1 MQKNGTTPS
10 SREIE
15 RKFFL
20 KQLPERLK
28 QARRCV
34 IAQGYL
40 AAEPGGRHVRLRKK
54 GKTASLTFKVGRG
67 AHREEREIKLSA
79 KQFTALWPATVGRR
93 LYKVRYEMPWKNLLI
108 EIDIYRRK
116 HKGLVVAEVEF
127 PNRTACRKFKAPAW
141 FGREV
146 TGNKRYSNVRLATE

>member
-15 RKFFL
+15 RKFLL
-20 KQLPERLK
+20 KQLTERLK

>member
-1 MQKNGTTPS
+1 VQKNGTTPS

-15 RKFFL
+15 RKFLL

-127 PNRTACRKFKAPAW
+127 PDRTACRKFKAPAW

>member
-1 MQKNGTTPS
+1 MPS

-15 RKFFL
+15 RKFLL
-20 KQLPERLK
+20 KRLPEKLK

-67 AHREEREIKLSA
+67 AHREEREIKLSP
-79 KQFTALWPATVGRR
+79 KQFAALWPATLGRR
-93 LYKVRYEMPWKNLLI
+93 LYKLRYEMPWKNFLI

-127 PNRTACRKFKAPAW
+127 PDRTACRKFKAPAW

>member
-1 MQKNGTTPS
+1 MPS

-15 RKFFL
+15 RKFLL
-20 KQLPERLK
+20 KRLPERLK

-93 LYKVRYEMPWKNLLI
+93 LYKLRYEMPWKNLLI

-116 HKGLVVAEVEF
+116 HRGLVVAEVEF

>member
-1 MQKNGTTPS
+1 MQKSGRAPN

-15 RKFFL
+15 RKFLL
-20 KQLPERLK
+20 KRLPEKLK
-28 QARRCV
+28 HSRRCL

-93 LYKVRYEMPWKNLLI
+93 LYKVRYEIPWKNSLI

-127 PNRTACRKFKAPAW
+127 PDRTACRKFKAPAW

-146 TGNKRYSNVRLATE
+146 TGNKRYSNIRLATE